1 MTPFVLLA
9 GARQRGTSMIEV
21 LVTLVIIAIGLL
33 GLAGLQLRL
42 ESSEMEAYQRSQA
55 LILLDDMV
63 NRMDTNR
70 LSAALYPV
78 ASPLTA
84 PVGAGMTCPAP
95 GAGATRVEQ
104 DVRDWCDA
112 LQGAAEAVSGSR
124 VGAMIGGRGCVEDL
138 GLGASGSQRYRVTV
152 AWQGLTP
159 TTAPAETCG
168 QNLYNGSAGA
178 ACRDDLCRRTVSTVV
193 HMANLR

>member
-1 MTPFVLLA
+1 VTPSILFA
-9 GARQRGTSMIEV
+9 RERQRGTSMIEV

-33 GLAGLQLRL
+33 GLAGLQIRL
-42 ESSEMEAYQRSQA
+42 ESS
-55 LILLDDMV
+55 DMV
-63 NRMDTNR
+63 NRMGTNR
-70 LSAALYPV
+70 LTAARYPEAV
-78 ASPLTA
+78 PLTA
-84 PVGAGMTCPAP
+84 PVGAGMTCPTL
-95 GAGATRVEQ
+95 GASATRVEQ
-104 DVRDWCDA
+104 DVREWCDA

-159 TTAPAETCG
+159 TTAPAEGCG
-168 QNLYNGSAGA
+168 LDLYNGAAGSA
-178 ACRDDLCRRTVSTVV
+178 CQSDLCRRAVSTVV